1 MPSEFLLPVPVLI
14 IDHQMVTSKTLLCN
28 ILKDLGY
35 PEEIVTYTS
44 NLKDAEFNIFNQLPN
59 LIFFAVTQQSDIAF
73 IQKIKKIYPSSN
85 LIILVKTQSTDLT
98 LHALQLGAT
107 AYLLMDQP
115 AEDTYKQLKVILR
128 GGASL
133 HQSFASYLLNE
144 TFSNQS
150 EQEHKLSL
158 KPAEYQILNMVSHSA
173 TQEQMVD
180 ELKLSTYQIDGFIKN
195 IYRKLINYA

>member
-14 IDHQMVTSKTLLCN
+14 IDHQMVTSKTLLCH

-73 IQKIKKIYPSSN
+73 IQKIKKIKKIYPSSS

-150 EQEHKLSL
+150 E
-158 KPAEYQILNMVSHSA
+158 
-173 TQEQMVD
+173 
-180 ELKLSTYQIDGFIKN
+180 
-195 IYRKLINYA
+195 